1 MQTLLGLFFGLLF
14 GGMPI
19 AFVLGVSC
27 VIYLMFFSSFPMVVL
42 AQRMLAGMNT
52 WVFLAVP
59 MFILAGNLMNAT
71 GITDKLVGCINSFVG
86 HIRGGLAIA
95 NVQASMV
102 FAGVSGTAV
111 GDTASIGSIMIP
123 AMKREGYRADYSAA
137 VTASSSVV
145 GPIIPPSLPMII
157 VAAILN
163 LSVGRM
169 FIGGILPGLML
180 GIGLSIV
187 AAIIA
192 RRENQPRRE
201 RVSWVGR
208 LKTLGAGLEALAM
221 PVIII
226 GGIVGGVFTP
236 TEAAGVACAY
246 ALIVGVVIE
255 RTLPLR
261 RIPAVVLDSLIMS
274 VPIMV
279 LVGTSTV
286 FSWILIAEQVPQLVA
301 EFLFSI
307 SANPIVVL
315 LIINVFLLFIGTFME
330 TNAAIL
336 ILFPVLFTIVPQLG
350 IDPIQ
355 FALMM
360 VINLMIGLTTPP
372 MGICLFVSGSI
383 AQQPIMAIVRKLW
396 PFYMV
401 LIGVLLAVTY
411 IPQVTLF
418 LPSLIY
424 GS

>member
-1 MQTLLGLFFGLLF
+1 MGILLTSFAAFLAA
-14 GGMPI
+14 GMPI

-27 VIYLMFFSSFPMVVL
+27 LIYIHFFSSFPPIVL
-42 AQRMLAGMNT
+42 AQRMIAGMNT

-59 MFILAGNLMNAT
+59 LFILAGNLMNAT
-71 GITDKLVGCINSFVG
+71 GITDKLIGSVNSFVG
-86 HIRGGLAIA
+86 HIRGGLALA
-95 NVQASMV
+95 NVQASML

-123 AMKREGYRADYSAA
+123 AMKREGYSADYSAA
-137 VTASSSVV
+137 VTASSSVI

-169 FIGGILPGLML
+169 FIGGIVPGILLGTGLML
-180 GIGLSIV
+180 V
-187 AAIIA
+187 AYVLA
-192 RRENQPRRE
+192 RRAGHPKRPRVPWAE
-201 RVSWVGR
+201 RLR
-208 LKTLGAGLEALAM
+208 TLGSALEAIMM

-246 ALIVGVVIE
+246 ALIVGVMIE
-255 RTLPLR
+255 RTLPLKA
-261 RIPAVVLDSLIMS
+261 IPRVILDSLIMG
-274 VPIMV
+274 VPIMI

-286 FSWILIAEQVPQLVA
+286 FSWILIAERVPQMIA
-301 EFLFSI
+301 ELLFAI
-307 SANPIVVL
+307 STDKIVIL

-336 ILFPVLFTIVPQLG
+336 ILFPVLFTIVPEIG

-360 VINLMIGLTTPP
+360 IVNLMIGLTTPP
-372 MGICLFVSGSI
+372 MGVCLFVSGSI
-383 AQQPIMAIVRKLW
+383 AKESIFKIVGQLW
-396 PFYMV
+396 PFYVV
-401 LIGVLLAVTY
+401 LIGVLLAVTFV
-411 IPQVTLF
+411 PQVTLF
-418 LPSLIY
+418 LPSLVY